1 MEKYFIAAMGGAE
14 GLGHRSIARLVEFF
28 GSAEAAWSADL
39 SDLMHSGVRRQ
50 PLEAFIT
57 FRNKFPNA
65 PNNLVAY
72 CQRHQFKL
80 CSFYDADYPPIL
92 KEIKIPP
99 MFFYYRGQL
108 EPQAFR
114 IGIVGSR
121 ENTRYGQDVAL
132 ELGEQLAAA
141 GLTVVSGAA
150 RGIDTFAHNG
160 ALKSGRTV
168 AVLGCGIEIAFRSG
182 KRNFFERIV
191 ERGVVLSE
199 FPPQLAPNQGT
210 FPTRNRI
217 IAGLCKGVVIVEAG
231 KKSGALITTTYAADF
246 GRDVFVIPGR
256 VDDEKSLGCNE
267 LIRDGATLIKG
278 AQDVLDEY
286 DIADAP
292 AKSVELDGVAA
303 EIFAAIPSDK
313 FITDDEILMRVDIAP
328 NELQGVLLE
337 LEMER
342 CITADGNRYKRKPNI
357 HVVAPAKSV
366 ELDGVAAEI
375 FAAIPSDKFI
385 TDDEILM
392 RVDIASSDLPNV
404 LLELERLNYVAE
416 ENHRYKRKPNIHV
429 VEPAKSVELDGVAA
443 EVFAAIPSDKF
454 ITDDEI
460 LMQVE
465 SVTPS
470 ELPDIMIALELK
482 GYVTVEAGRYKR
494 KL

>member
-1 MEKYFIAAMGGAE
+1 
-14 GLGHRSIARLVEFF
+14 
-28 GSAEAAWSADL
+28 
-39 SDLMHSGVRRQ
+39 
-50 PLEAFIT
+50 
-57 FRNKFPNA
+57 
-65 PNNLVAY
+65 
-72 CQRHQFKL
+72 
-80 CSFYDADYPPIL
+80 
-92 KEIKIPP
+92 
-99 MFFYYRGQL
+99 
-108 EPQAFR
+108 
-114 IGIVGSR
+114 
-121 ENTRYGQDVAL
+121 
-132 ELGEQLAAA
+132 
-141 GLTVVSGAA
+141 
-150 RGIDTFAHNG
+150 
-160 ALKSGRTV
+160 
-168 AVLGCGIEIAFRSG
+168 
-182 KRNFFERIV
+182 
-191 ERGVVLSE
+191 
-199 FPPQLAPNQGT
+199 
-210 FPTRNRI
+210 
-217 IAGLCKGVVIVEAG
+217 
-231 KKSGALITTTYAADF
+231 
-246 GRDVFVIPGR
+246 
-256 VDDEKSLGCNE
+256 
-267 LIRDGATLIKG
+267 
-278 AQDVLDEY
+278 
-286 DIADAP
+286 
-292 AKSVELDGVAA
+292 
-303 EIFAAIPSDK
+303 
-313 FITDDEILMRVDIAP
+313 
-328 NELQGVLLE
+328 LLE